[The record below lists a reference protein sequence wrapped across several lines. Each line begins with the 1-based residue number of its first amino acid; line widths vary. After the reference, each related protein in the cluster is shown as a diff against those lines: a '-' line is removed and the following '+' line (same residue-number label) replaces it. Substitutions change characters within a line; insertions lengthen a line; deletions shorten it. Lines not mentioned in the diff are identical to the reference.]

1 MRSAVLMAMVAA
13 ALPGVAVRP
22 SDNDGVNADA
32 KEAMA
37 FALLA
42 HDGLAG
48 LPTNIPRATGASR
61 AVSLGK
67 LTRL

>member
-1 MRSAVLMAMVAA
+1 MAMIAGDLRASRSAATD
-13 ALPGVAVRP
+13 GH
-22 SDNDGVNADA
+22 GVNADA

-48 LPTNIPRATGASR
+48 LPTNIPGATGATR
-61 AVSLGK
+61 AVRLGK
-67 LTRL
+67 LIRL